1 MRPEILIVDDDAGTI
16 QLLGRILEAEGSLR
30 FATSGEDA
38 LRVASAQVPD
48 IVLLDAEMP
57 GMSGF
62 DVCAALKLDARLA
75 EVPVVFITS
84 HREEWFELAGFAAGA
99 VDFIAKPINPKLVLA
114 RVKSQLRIKLASDE
128 LRQRA
133 TIDALTGLANR
144 RQLDAALEQEWLR
157 ARRGRDPLAL
167 VLVDI
172 DHFKAYNDRYGHPAG
187 DACLR
192 RIAETLRSVC
202 RRPADLV
209 ARYGGEEFALLLP
222 STPLS
227 GAEHVMQRLLE
238 SVHRM
243 NIPHAASAASAFVT
257 VSAGAAGYGADSAVW
272 QAFGGFS
279 KERAAHEASGTLI
292 EAADRALYEAKHA
305 GRDRAGSREAFQP
318 QSSDRAR
325 DSADGVVSKRPA

>member
-38 LRVASAQVPD
+38 LRLATEHVPD
-48 IVLLDAEMP
+48 IILLDAEMP

-62 DVCAALKLDARLA
+62 DVCAALKVDSRLA
-75 EVPVVFITS
+75 DVPVVFVTS

-99 VDFIAKPINPKLVLA
+99 VDFIGKPINPKLVLA

-144 RQLDAALEQEWLR
+144 RNLDAALEQEWLR
-157 ARRGRDPLAL
+157 ARRRRDPLSL
-167 VLVDI
+167 VFVDI
-172 DHFKAYNDRYGHPAG
+172 DHFKAYNDRYGRPAG

-192 RIAETLRSVC
+192 RVADLLKGVC

-209 ARYGGEEFALLLP
+209 ARYGGEEFGLLLP
-222 STPLS
+222 STPLA
-227 GAEHVMQRLLE
+227 GAEHVMQRMMDAIHGLK
-238 SVHRM
+238 
-243 NIPHAASAASAFVT
+243 IPHAASAASAFVS
-257 VSAGAAGYGADSAVW
+257 VSAGAACYGESSTVW
-272 QAFGGFS
+272 EAFAGAS
-279 KERAAHEASGTLI
+279 KERAAREASAILI
-292 EAADRALYEAKHA
+292 EASDGALYSAKHA
-305 GRDRAGSREAFQP
+305 GRDRVHSRDVSEVGERESGHEAKIG
-318 QSSDRAR
+318 A
-325 DSADGVVSKRPA
+325 VSRRPA